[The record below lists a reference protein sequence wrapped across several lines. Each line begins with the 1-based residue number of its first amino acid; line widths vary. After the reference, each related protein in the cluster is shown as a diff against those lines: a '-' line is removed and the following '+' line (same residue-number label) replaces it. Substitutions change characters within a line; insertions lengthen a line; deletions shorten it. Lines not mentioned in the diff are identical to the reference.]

1 MSNVSK
7 KFLIKLKLHKEPA
20 YRIAQ
25 QANVNPATL
34 SQLITGAL
42 RLKPND
48 ERVISVGRILGL
60 KDNEC
65 FEHNAGRAIVD
76 LGRSERSHGYET

>member
-1 MSNVSK
+1 MSSLSE
-7 KFLIKLKLHKEPA
+7 KFLIKPKLYREPT

-25 QANVNPATL
+25 RASVNPATL

-65 FEHNAGRAIVD
+65 FEDNDGRAIVD
-76 LGRSERSHGYET
+76 SGRSQRSPLT

>member
-1 MSNVSK
+1 MVNISK

-25 QANVNPATL
+25 RAGVNPATL

-42 RLKPND
+42 RLQAND
-48 ERVISVGRILGL
+48 ERVIAVGRILDL

-65 FEHNAGRAIVD
+65 FEHNAGRAIVNP
-76 LGRSERSHGYET
+76 GRSHRSPLT

>member
-25 QANVNPATL
+25 QAGVNPATL

-42 RLKPND
+42 RLQAND
-48 ERVISVGRILGL
+48 QRVIAVGRILGL
-60 KDNEC
+60 KDSQC
-65 FEHNAGRAIVD
+65 FKHHDDGAIVD
-76 LGRSERSHGYET
+76 SGRCQRRPRV